1 MTRGWDEVAK
11 VCITHAFMIQDIDTS
26 IGVFDMDDEDRLFMK
41 RFVENASY
49 DEYDRLVQLC
59 DAVAMPEGFCILEKR
74 FVDVA
79 LCYGLSGHLLDFW
92 RCMLAVSNP
101 RRAYRCTAFSTA

>member
-1 MTRGWDEVAK
+1 
-11 VCITHAFMIQDIDTS
+11 MIQDIDTS

-92 RCMLAVSNP
+92 MCMLAVSNP
-101 RRAYRCTAFSTA
+101 RRAYRCRLLDGIEETTFS